1 MAGSFFVQNGYGQST
16 TTTFEEL
23 VQQAIEDAGAIGPK
37 SVTILNATGSENFT
51 LFFVNAQVTVQQLT
65 AALRGS
71 VGASINVD
79 VFYAPTPA
87 LTGTSLVTGG
97 ITVTSTS
104 IITSFSN
111 AVIPANSYVRLKTS
125 AKSGTVD
132 ELAISLDF

>member
-23 VQQAIEDAGAIGPK
+23 VQQAIADAGAIGPK
-37 SVTILNATGSENFT
+37 SVTILNPTGAESLT
-51 LFFVNAQVTVQQLT
+51 LFYVNSAVTVQQLT
-65 AALRGS
+65 ASVRGTTP
-71 VGASINVD
+71 SINVD

-87 LTGTSLVTGG
+87 LTGTSLVIGG
-97 ITVTSTS
+97 ITVTDTS